1 MIPDL
6 QTKSKT
12 MKNADQAQVTVYHIA
27 IPHQEEIWREWLPE
41 IERFLPEVELF
52 FLDFTIV
59 MENGERER
67 IENYFNELVGNWM
80 RLRRKSDKRVHKV

>member
-27 IPHQEEIWREWLPE
+27 ISHHEEIWGNSYLRYRAVLARGGA
-41 IERFLPEVELF
+41 I